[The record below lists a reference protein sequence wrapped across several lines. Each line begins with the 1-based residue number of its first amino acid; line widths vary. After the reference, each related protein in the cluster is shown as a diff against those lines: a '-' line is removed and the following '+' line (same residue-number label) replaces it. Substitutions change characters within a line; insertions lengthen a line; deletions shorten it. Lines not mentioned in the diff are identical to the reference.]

1 MSRHIE
7 TSELRNALCGLCHN
21 RLVTVN
27 ELKERRQSIASRLR
41 RVLAPIDR
49 RAHASKQF
57 KMLLSESEL
66 TSYGLSFDGEQSWTI
81 GNRGFAGPE
90 IDRARDKENLNVWRR
105 FANQSEKTSLW
116 MQIGEFASALDAT
129 SFAPQLF
136 DSVLQRPGVATE
148 LIDVTEKV
156 NVAGLSSI
164 LTGDERSPYHEGFRR
179 TRVIVGTI
187 DRWIISS
194 GFSSTNEVWS
204 WDDIAS
210 IVSAQ
215 VQKIGSRSS

>member
-1 MSRHIE
+1 M
-7 TSELRNALCGLCHN
+7 TG
-21 RLVTVN
+21 N
-27 ELKERRQSIASRLR
+27 ELNEGHPSIASRLR
-41 RVLAPIDR
+41 KVFAPIDH
-49 RAHASKQF
+49 RAHESKQF
-57 KMLLSESEL
+57 KMLLGESEL
-66 TSYGLSFDGEQSWTI
+66 ASYGLAFAGEQSWTI

-90 IDRARDKENLNVWRR
+90 IERARERGNLNVWRR
-105 FANQSEKTSLW
+105 FANKSEKTSLW
-116 MQIGEFASALDAT
+116 IQIGEFVSASDAT

-156 NVAGLSSI
+156 DVTGLLST
-164 LTGDERSPYHEGFRR
+164 LTGDERSPYHDGFRR

-187 DRWIISS
+187 DQWIISS

-215 VQKIGSRSS
+215 VVKLGSRSV

>member
-1 MSRHIE
+1 MTTHD
-7 TSELRNALCGLCHN
+7 
-21 RLVTVN
+21 V
-27 ELKERRQSIASRLR
+27 KEGHHSFASRLR
-41 RVLAPIDR
+41 KVLAPIDH
-49 RAHASKQF
+49 RAHEAKQF
-57 KMLLSESEL
+57 KMLLSEPEL
-66 TSYGLSFDGEQSWTI
+66 TSHGLSFDGEQSWTI

-90 IDRARDKENLNVWRR
+90 IERAREQGHLNVWRR
-105 FANQSEKTSLW
+105 FANKSAKTSLW
-116 MQIGEFASALDAT
+116 IQIGEFASASDAT

-148 LIDVTEKV
+148 LLEVTETIE
-156 NVAGLSSI
+156 VAGLSST
-164 LTGDERSPYHEGFRR
+164 LTGDERSPYQEGYRR
-179 TRVIVGTI
+179 TRVVVGTI

-215 VQKIGSRSS
+215 VKKIGTKSL

>member
-1 MSRHIE
+1 M
-7 TSELRNALCGLCHN
+7 
-21 RLVTVN
+21 TVHDV
-27 ELKERRQSIASRLR
+27 KEGHRTFASRLR
-41 RVLAPIDR
+41 KVLAPIDH
-49 RAHASKQF
+49 RAHEAKQF
-57 KMLLSESEL
+57 KLLLAEPEL

-90 IDRARDKENLNVWRR
+90 IERAREQGHLNVWRR
-105 FANQSEKTSLW
+105 FANKSAKTSLW
-116 MQIGEFASALDAT
+116 IQIGEFASASDAT

-148 LIDVTEKV
+148 LLDVTEKLE
-156 NVAGLSSI
+156 VAGLLST
-164 LTGDERSPYHEGFRR
+164 LTGDERSPYQEGYRR
-179 TRVIVGTI
+179 TRVVVGTM

-194 GFSSTNEVWS
+194 GFSSTNDVWS

-215 VQKIGSRSS
+215 VKKIGTKSI

>member
-1 MSRHIE
+1 M
-7 TSELRNALCGLCHN
+7 TGDAL
-21 RLVTVN
+21 N
-27 ELKERRQSIASRLR
+27 EGRRSLASRLR
-41 RVLAPIDR
+41 GVLGPIDH

-66 TSYGLSFDGEQSWTI
+66 TRHGLAFDGEQSWTI

-90 IDRARDKENLNVWRR
+90 IERARERGNLNVWRR
-105 FANQSEKTSLW
+105 FANKSAKTSLW
-116 MQIGEFASALDAT
+116 IQIGDFASASDAT
-129 SFAPQLF
+129 SFAPHLF

-156 NVAGLSSI
+156 DVAGLSTT

-187 DRWIISS
+187 DQWIISS
-194 GFSSTNEVWS
+194 GFSSTDEVWS

-210 IVSAQ
+210 IMSAQ
-215 VQKIGSRSS
+215 VQKIGAKSA